1 MLKIIKKNYLFKSM
15 NNESCGKECLPPSTN
30 KLFDFIRELKNNH
43 FM

>member
-1 MLKIIKKNYLFKSM
+1 MLKIIKKNLFIQI
-15 NNESCGKECLPPSTN
+15 NESCGKECLSPSIN